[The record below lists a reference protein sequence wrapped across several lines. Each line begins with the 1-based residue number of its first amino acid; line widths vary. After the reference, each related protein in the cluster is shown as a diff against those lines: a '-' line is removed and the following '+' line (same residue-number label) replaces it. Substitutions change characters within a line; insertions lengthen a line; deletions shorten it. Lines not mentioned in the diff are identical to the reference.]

1 MNTSE
6 TPIVLYIEKPI
17 LEADS
22 RTGMHTN
29 TMGTANRGPHGFY
42 GAYDWKVWDG
52 TGYGQRL
59 QREAN
64 PGGKGFSIDVH
75 DCGQQISCTAH
86 YQSPGSGKKVSQSF
100 IIVLN
105 RPDRGDGTVFMT
117 STKWRTVSSISQAA
131 SYINSTIRSLASI
144 ADQK

>member
-1 MNTSE
+1 M
-6 TPIVLYIEKPI
+6 PVVLFVDPANICEVDPRSGVYK
-17 LEADS
+17 
-22 RTGMHTN
+22 N
-29 TMGTANRGPHGFY
+29 NMGGANQGPGGWY

-64 PGGKGFSIDVH
+64 PGGKGYSVDVH
-75 DCGQQISCTAH
+75 DCGRQISCTAH
-86 YQSPGSGKKVSQSF
+86 YQSPATGKKVSQSF
-100 IIVLN
+100 IVILN
-105 RPDRGDGTVFMT
+105 TPDKGDGTVFMT

-131 SYINSTIRSLASI
+131 TYISSTIRSLASL